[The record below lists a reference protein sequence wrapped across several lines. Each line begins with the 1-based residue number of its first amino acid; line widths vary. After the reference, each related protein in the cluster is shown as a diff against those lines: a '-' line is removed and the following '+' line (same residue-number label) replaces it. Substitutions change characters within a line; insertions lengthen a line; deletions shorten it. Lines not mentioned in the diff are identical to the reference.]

1 MEIWCKQMQ
10 KKQSHFFQS
19 DLIILLILLIG
30 VSLLAIFNAQQLE
43 QYEGRNFVMLQA
55 FWYIVGILILI
66 GLQFIDTD
74 QFYRASLVIYAS
86 TVLLLIVLWISPES
100 IAREV
105 NGAKSWF
112 HLPGFTLQPSE
123 FTKIGLIMY
132 LSAIIVKHKEKFK
145 NSTIE
150 TDLKLLVKMGVIV
163 GIPVM
168 FTMVQPDMGTSLVY
182 LFITGMLVIL
192 SGIDWK
198 IIATLIATMLI
209 AAVTVIFIVVQ
220 FPDFAKDVLH
230 IKPYQMGRVLTWFD
244 HSQQTSNDTFHIDR
258 SMQAL
263 GSGQLTGKGMDSLQ
277 VLLPEAQT
285 DFIFSVVGESFGF
298 IGTAAVVLLYFLLM
312 YKLVTLG
319 MQVHQRNP
327 YGAYLCF
334 GYMSL
339 LLMHT
344 FQNIGMTIGIM
355 PITGIPLYF
364 LSYGGSSVLAAMIGY
379 GLIYKVA
386 VENSI
391 QNDYLFK

>member
-1 MEIWCKQMQ
+1 MQ

-30 VSLLAIFNAQQLE
+30 VSLLAIYNAQQLQ
-43 QYEGRNFVMLQA
+43 QYESENFVLKQTL
-55 FWYIVGILILI
+55 WYIVGVLILM
-66 GLQFIDTD
+66 GLQMIDTD
-74 QFYRASLVIYAS
+74 QFYRASLIIYAF
-86 TVLLLIVLWISPES
+86 TVFLLIVLWISPES

-123 FTKIGLIMY
+123 FTKIGLIVY
-132 LSAIIVKHKEKFK
+132 LSAIITKHKEKYK
-145 NSTIE
+145 NASIQ
-150 TDLKLLVKMGVIV
+150 TDLRLLVKMGIVV
-163 GIPVM
+163 GIPIM

-182 LFITGMLVIL
+182 LFITGMLIIL

-198 IIATLIATMLI
+198 IIATMIVTLLV
-209 AAVTVIFIVVQ
+209 AAVTVVFIVVQ
-220 FPDFAKDVLH
+220 FPSFAQEVLH
-230 IKPYQMGRVLTWFD
+230 IKPYQMGRVMTWFD

-263 GSGQLTGKGMDSLQ
+263 GSGKLTGKGMDSLQ
-277 VLLPEAQT
+277 VQLPEAQT
-285 DFIFSVVGESFGF
+285 DFIFSVIGESFGF

-312 YKLVTLG
+312 YRLVTLG
-319 MQVHQRNP
+319 LEVYTKNP
-327 YGAYLCF
+327 YGAFLCF

-379 GLIYKVA
+379 GLIYRVA

-391 QNDYLFK
+391 QKDYLFK

>member
-1 MEIWCKQMQ
+1 MQ

-19 DLIILLILLIG
+19 GLIILLILLIG
-30 VSLLAIFNAQQLE
+30 FSLLAIFNAQQLE
-43 QYEGRNFVMLQA
+43 QYEGENFVLKQSL
-55 FWYIVGILILI
+55 WYIVGIMILI
-66 GLQFIDTD
+66 GLQMIDTD
-74 QFYRASLVIYAS
+74 QFYRAGFIIYGI
-86 TVLLLIVLWISPES
+86 TVFLLIVLWLSPES

-123 FTKIGLIMY
+123 FTKIGLIVY
-132 LSAIIVKHKEKFK
+132 LSAIITKHKEKYK
-145 NSTIE
+145 VASTQ
-150 TDLKLLVKMGVIV
+150 TDLRLLGKMGIVV
-163 GIPVM
+163 GIPIM

-182 LFITGMLVIL
+182 LFITGMLIIL

-198 IIATLIATMLI
+198 IIATLLATILV
-209 AAVTVIFIVVQ
+209 AAVTVVFIVVQ
-220 FPDFAKDVLH
+220 FPNFAKEVLH
-230 IKPYQMGRVLTWFD
+230 IKQYQMGRVLTWFD

-263 GSGQLTGKGMDSLQ
+263 GSGKLTGKGMDSLQ
-277 VLLPEAQT
+277 VQLPEAQT
-285 DFIFSVVGESFGF
+285 DFIFSVIGESFGF

-312 YKLVTLG
+312 YRLVTLG
-319 MQVHQRNP
+319 LQVYTKNP
-327 YGAYLCF
+327 FGSYLCF

-379 GLIYKVA
+379 GLIYRVA

>member
-1 MEIWCKQMQ
+1 
-10 KKQSHFFQS
+10 
-19 DLIILLILLIG
+19 
-30 VSLLAIFNAQQLE
+30 
-43 QYEGRNFVMLQA
+43 MLQG
-55 FWYIVGILILI
+55 FWFIVGIVILI
-66 GLQFIDTD
+66 GMQFIDTD
-74 QFYRASLVIYAS
+74 QYYRASLIIYGA
-86 TVLLLIVLWISPES
+86 TVFLLIVLWVSPES
-100 IAREV
+100 IARHV

-112 HLPGFTLQPSE
+112 QLPGLTLQPSE
-123 FTKIGLIMY
+123 LTKIGLILY
-132 LSAIIVKHKEKFK
+132 LSAIITKHKEKTK
-145 NSTIE
+145 KPTIE
-150 TDLKLLVKMGVIV
+150 TDLKLLGKMIIVV
-163 GIPVM
+163 GIPIV

-198 IIATLIATMLI
+198 IIATLVTTILV
-209 AAVTVIFIVVQ
+209 AAVTVVFIVVQ

-230 IKPYQMGRVLTWFD
+230 IKQYQMGRVLTWFD

-277 VLLPEAQT
+277 VQLPEAQT

-298 IGTAAVVLLYFLLM
+298 MGTAAVVLLYFLLM

-319 MQVHQRNP
+319 LQVYARNP
-327 YGAYLCF
+327 FGSYLCF

-364 LSYGGSSVLAAMIGY
+364 LSYGGSSVLAAMVGY